1 MESLRSKK
9 NDNIYILY
17 KDRIVVQ
24 TVNGTKEL
32 TLPSDDYV
40 CFYSIYYIQDKLF
53 AILITG
59 GRYDMRLEIDEDT
72 LAFTGSP
79 IPTY

>member
-9 NDNIYILY
+9 NDNTYTLY
-17 KDRIVVQ
+17 KDRIVEQ
-24 TVNGTKEL
+24 TGAGIKEL
-32 TLPSDDYV
+32 TLPSGDYV
-40 CFYSIYYIQDKLF
+40 CFHSIYYIQDKLF

-59 GRYDMRLEIDEDT
+59 GSYDMRLEIDEDT
-72 LAFTGSP
+72 LDFTGSP